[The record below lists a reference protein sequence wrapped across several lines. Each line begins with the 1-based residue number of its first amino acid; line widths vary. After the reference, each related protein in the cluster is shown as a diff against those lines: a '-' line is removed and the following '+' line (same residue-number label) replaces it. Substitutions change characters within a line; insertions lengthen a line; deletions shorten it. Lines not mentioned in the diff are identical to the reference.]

1 MYYKLDDK
9 IPIRCNNIEWSNL
22 FERSNRIVAK
32 TKKNDIVVSTVFLGI
47 DHQYNNGPPIL
58 FETLIFGGEYN
69 EDQWRYSTWE
79 EAEQG
84 HEIACQLCGISDKS
98 SIKYAIL

>member
-1 MYYKLDDK
+1 MYYKLDGK

-69 EDQWRYSTWE
+69 EDQWRYST
-79 EAEQG
+79 
-84 HEIACQLCGISDKS
+84 
-98 SIKYAIL
+98 